1 MKMVKRLLLGSAA
14 GLVAVS
20 AGQAAD
26 LPVKAKPV
34 EYVKICTLYGAGFYY
49 MPGTDICLKI
59 GGYVRAETTYHS
71 NGNFAA
77 GPTSGEVFNRTSN
90 EFVMRARAYITADA
104 REQTAWGTARAYV
117 AVGVATTDTG
127 ATVSPSILGFNRA
140 FIQWAGI
147 TAGITQS
154 FYDFYSGA
162 ATGYRAYLP
171 TEDTGD
177 SGWWVWAY
185 TAQLG
190 NGLSASIS
198 AEQRRATQIIGLTG
212 AFTGTAQVAL
222 VDQYVSGGG
231 TVAAV
236 ATTNTAGY
244 GGIQSPDIVANIRV
258 DQTWGSAQ
266 IMGAAHEVNAAYYGC
281 ANVVSGNSG
290 TLVNCN
296 LIGAPPGVVAG
307 GNNSLPGSNGNGLS
321 TTGHPGDEW
330 GYVVGAGLRLNF
342 PMIAQGDFFQGEVNY
357 THGALR
363 YLMMGD
369 NGPNFGIERGGKF
382 GYGVVAD
389 CVYGSDLAPVAGPVV
404 NPTGCNLTTAWSLN
418 VAYEHYWTP
427 QFHESFLGGYLAV
440 KYGSQ
445 ANAILCNQEGDG
457 TPAGHAGS
465 DAVANAG
472 CNNNFNLWSA
482 GTRLQYDFTKTLY
495 FGVEFLYQHLDT
507 ATQSG
512 GVLHNTQLNPPS
524 NDLFTVANTGRTP
537 TTISDMNVLSVTARI
552 HKDFLP

>member
-1 MKMVKRLLLGSAA
+1 MKMVKSLLLGSAA

-34 EYVKICTLYGAGFYY
+34 EYVKVCSLYGAGFYY

-59 GGYVRAETTYHS
+59 GGYARAETTYHS

-77 GPTSGEVFNRTSN
+77 GPTGNELFNRTSS

-127 ATVSPSILGFNRA
+127 AAITPSILGFNRA
-140 FIQWAGI
+140 FVQWAGI

-154 FYDFYSGA
+154 FYDFFSGA
-162 ATGYRAYLP
+162 ATGYRAYFP
-171 TEDTGD
+171 SEDTGD

-198 AEQRRATQIIGLTG
+198 AEERRTSQILNITGGSFLGIGATC
-212 AFTGTAQVAL
+212 GTCVGQT
-222 VDQYVSGGG
+222 S
-231 TVAAV
+231 AAV
-236 ATTNTAGY
+236 GLFAAAAPNSNGTITGQVTNTAGY
-244 GGIQSPDIVANIRV
+244 GGIQSPDIVGNIRL

-266 IMGAAHEVNAAYYGC
+266 IMAAAHEVNANYYD
-281 ANVVSGNSG
+281 
-290 TLVNCN
+290 T
-296 LIGAPPGVVAG
+296 APA
-307 GNNSLPGSNGNGLS
+307 
-321 TTGHPGDEW
+321 TGHPGDQW

-342 PMIAQGDFFQGEVNY
+342 PMVAQGDFFQAEVNY
-357 THGALR
+357 TQGALR

-369 NGPNFGIERGGKF
+369 NSPNMQIERGNTYGF
-382 GYGVVAD
+382 GVTSD
-389 CVYGSDLAPVAGPVV
+389 CVYASLNPGFQSSGTGSVV
-404 NPTGCNLTTAWSLN
+404 GAVGTTGCQLTTAWSLN
-418 VAYEHYWTP
+418 AAYEHYWTP
-427 QFHESFLGGYLAV
+427 QFHESFEGGFVSVRYNTIANNNLCAV
-440 KYGSQ
+440 ETAGFASSVS
-445 ANAILCNQEGDG
+445 G
-457 TPAGHAGS
+457 TGAGAG
-465 DAVANAG
+465 APNVAG
-472 CNNNFNLWSA
+472 CNNNWNLWTL

-507 ATQSG
+507 ATLPTNHFVTQQQII
-512 GVLHNTQLNPPS
+512 NTAPPGNGLVPGAS
-524 NDLFTVANTGRTP
+524 IKDQ
-537 TTISDMNVLSVTARI
+537 NVLAVTARI